1 MVYSASRIV
10 GIIGLGHM
18 GRAVA
23 RRLLAARHRVIIYN
37 RTPSKADSLLQ
48 LGAVLA
54 PTAGQIAEKADV
66 IFTLVSDDTAIEQ
79 LAFGE
84 QGFVQHI
91 TVGKVLIDMSTLS
104 EQMVERINRN
114 VREAGGAML
123 HAPILGGP
131 VDIYSGTATI
141 VAGGAKAQYQKV
153 LPILE
158 TISRQVHLVGELVH
172 GTRMKMALNIMLT
185 HYLMGAA
192 SSLAFAVRG
201 GLPVPLVLDI
211 IQRIAGGVVQRTGD
225 KMLSGDSGVTF
236 SIRNFIKD
244 QRLFLDAA
252 QRLGV
257 NLPTIE
263 ATEALAQRAMEKNM
277 GDEDFTAFFRLLL
290 DRPQSA

>member
-1 MVYSASRIV
+1 VYSASRII

-23 RRLLAARHRVIIYN
+23 RRLLAARNRVVVFN
-37 RTPSKADSLLQ
+37 RTRNRADSLLQ
-48 LGAVLA
+48 LGAA
-54 PTAGQIAEKADV
+54 QASSAAQIAETADV
-66 IFTLVSDDTAIEQ
+66 IFTLVSDDAAIEH
-79 LAFGE
+79 LAYDE
-84 QGFVQHI
+84 DGFADRI

-104 EQMVERINRN
+104 EKTVEGISQR
-114 VREAGGAML
+114 VRQAGGSML

-153 LPILE
+153 LPLLE
-158 TISRQVHLVGELVH
+158 AISKQVHLVGELVH

-185 HYLMGAA
+185 HYLMGTA

-211 IQRIAGGVVQRTGD
+211 MQRVASGVVQRTGD
-225 KMLSGDSGVTF
+225 KMLSGETGVTF
-236 SIRNFIKD
+236 SIRNFEKD

-252 QRLGV
+252 RQLGV
-257 NLPTIE
+257 HLPTID
-263 ATEALAQRAMEKNM
+263 ATEKLATEAMEKNM
-277 GDEDFTAFFRLLL
+277 GDEDFTALFRLLL